1 MKEYE
6 ELKIEVLDINAE
18 DVILTSGGVGDDD
31 NTGYV

>member
-6 ELKIEVLDINAE
+6 ELKMEILDINAE

-31 NTGYV
+31 ITGWV